1 MKPVFTAL
9 AGDFAASERQS
20 IEICQKAGRG
30 LADLSHPRYPEDCA
44 QAIGR
49 IQDLVAARDLFIF
62 GMGPSLLEVVSR
74 RADIASMDFASMTLN
89 SFSIIEEDVLRPIGR
104 RLDFVCMTHPKVVEL
119 QASALRE
126 WLCAV
131 PTSVLIL
138 PLIIREHAAITGG
151 PDFLLDNPERL
162 FWFNCFSE
170 QLPPSP
176 LDPLHIPAINTLICA
191 LSVGILARPRRV
203 FLFGFDGKIE
213 GSDIHRVGA
222 HYYRD
227 GHQAYHAPH
236 RKEAEVRRI
245 HVGALLWNSTHFS
258 ETAPV
263 VVRHMSLLFDLPLPP
278 IYNVCLNS
286 ALTPFPPA
294 ASSWWGRRHGS
305 APPRSAPRTKPPI
318 TTSGCP

>member
-1 MKPVFTAL
+1 MVCRTTTQE
-9 AGDFAASERQS
+9 G
-20 IEICQKAGRG
+20 
-30 LADLSHPRYPEDCA
+30 
-44 QAIGR
+44 
-49 IQDLVAARDLFIF
+49 
-62 GMGPSLLEVVSR
+62 
-74 RADIASMDFASMTLN
+74 
-89 SFSIIEEDVLRPIGR
+89 VLRPIGR
-104 RLDFVCMTHPKVVEL
+104 RLDFVCMTHPKVVEV

-131 PTSVLIL
+131 PTSVLI
-138 PLIIREHAAITGG
+138 PAPDHKRTCCNNRRTGFPARQSG
-151 PDFLLDNPERL
+151 A
-162 FWFNCFSE
+162 FWFDCFSE

-176 LDPLHIPAINTLICA
+176 LDPLHIPAINTLIRA

-245 HVGALLWNSTHFS
+245 NVGWLLWDSTRFS

-286 ALTPFPPA
+286 ALTPFPRVSFDRFRDIVVSEGARP
-294 ASSWWGRRHGS
+294 
-305 APPRSAPRTKPPI
+305 
-318 TTSGCP
+318 